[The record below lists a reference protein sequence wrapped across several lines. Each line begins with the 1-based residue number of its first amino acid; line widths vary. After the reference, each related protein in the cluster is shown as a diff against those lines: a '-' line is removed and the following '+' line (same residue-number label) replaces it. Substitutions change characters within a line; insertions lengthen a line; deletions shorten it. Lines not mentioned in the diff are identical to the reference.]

1 MFIFIVPLIMK
12 SLPIYAFDKYSDVSR
27 MKNKITFL
35 FTGLFEFFAILGF
48 SQEPSIPIAPRHYIC
63 YRTSTPPTIDGLMT
77 ESDWHNVSWSDYF
90 VDIEGSLKPE
100 PAYKTRM
107 KMLWDNKFLY
117 IAAELEEPNVWATL
131 TKRESIIFIDDDFEV
146 FIDPDGDTHHYVEF
160 EMNALNTQWDL
171 MLLKPYRDSPRQNV
185 VIGNWNFNGVKS
197 AVQVDGTINNPNDT
211 DKGWTLEIAIPLD
224 ALTELSTTGKIPVGG
239 EQYRIDFSRV
249 EWTVDVVDC
258 KYKKRTHRVNSKEL
272 PLPENNWVWSP
283 QGVIAMHQPET
294 WGFLQFSEKVA
305 GKGVDDYIADPDNDL
320 KWALRILYYRERVY
334 HEKNNSYTTNLKLL
348 GLDNYLLN
356 GKPFVPEIKRT
367 FSLYEAIAKGA
378 DGVTVWHIAQD
389 GRIWKD

>member
-1 MFIFIVPLIMK
+1 LFIFTLILK
-12 SLPIYAFDKYSDVSR
+12 LLPINEFDKYSAFS
-27 MKNKITFL
+27 MMNNKITFL
-35 FTGLFEFFAILGF
+35 FAGLFGFFAVLGY
-48 SQEPSIPIAPRHYIC
+48 SQEPSIPIAPMDYIC
-63 YRTSTPPTIDGLMT
+63 YRTSTPHTIDGLIT
-77 ESDWHNVSWSDYF
+77 ETDWHNVSWSEYF
-90 VDIEGSLKPE
+90 VDIEGRLKPE

-107 KMLWDNKFLY
+107 KMLWDTNFLY

-131 TKRESIIFIDDDFEV
+131 TKRESIIFNDNDFEV
-146 FIDPDGDTHHYVEF
+146 FIDPDGDTHNYVEF

-185 VIGNWNFNGVKS
+185 VISNWNFNGVKS
-197 AVQVDGTINNPNDT
+197 AVLVDGTINNSNDI
-211 DKGWTLEIAIPLD
+211 DKGWTLEIAIPLV
-224 ALTELSTTGKIPVGG
+224 ALSELSTTGKIPVEG